1 MSYPYA
7 THKKLCIN
15 KWIYEWMHFKFARKK
30 FYFFGRIFFHIVSLN
45 SQCWSKWKMHLFT
58 GKMYK
63 LKRIDLH
70 FQMHWRDKMKYMF
83 GTKNKKNQP
92 ILTSNTPTLKSV
104 GLEKKEHYTKFYS
117 RKTKSFL
124 SFLFLLNVVDIN
136 TNYKCNSNRH
146 CNYKYT

>member
-1 MSYPYA
+1 
-7 THKKLCIN
+7 
-15 KWIYEWMHFKFARKK
+15 
-30 FYFFGRIFFHIVSLN
+30 
-45 SQCWSKWKMHLFT
+45 MHLFT

-83 GTKNKKNQP
+83 ETKKNKKE
-92 ILTSNTPTLKSV
+92 PTYIDFKYTKV